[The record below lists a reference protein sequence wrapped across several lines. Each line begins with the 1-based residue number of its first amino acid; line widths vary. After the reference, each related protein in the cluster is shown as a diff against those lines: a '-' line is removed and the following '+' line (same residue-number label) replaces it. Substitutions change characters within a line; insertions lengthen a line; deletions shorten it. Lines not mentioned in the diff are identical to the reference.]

1 MHLMSLVLPEFVS
14 PALLSLERPLTD
26 DELLRLC
33 ESNEVFHVER
43 EPNGQLLVRK
53 IGGTQAGGISAT
65 LCLHLWEWAEQDG
78 RGQVFCNTGF
88 ILKDGSMRGPRLAWV
103 SSSKLDA
110 VAPELRK
117 GFAPVCPEF
126 VIEILSWN
134 YTLPELQEKMRAWI
148 ANGVEV
154 AWLVDPDREVVEI
167 YRPGLKPAVHEGGG
181 VVEGD
186 GPVNGFVLE
195 LERIWA

>member
-14 PALLSLERPLTD
+14 PALLGLEHPLTD
-26 DELLRLC
+26 DELVRLC

-53 IGGTQAGGISAT
+53 IGGTLAGAISST
-65 LCLHLWEWAEQDG
+65 LSLHLWEWAAQDG
-78 RGQVFCNTGF
+78 RGRAFINAGF

-110 VAPELRK
+110 LTPELRK

-134 YTLPELQEKMRAWI
+134 YTLPELQGKMRAWI
-148 ANGVEV
+148 ANGVEL

-167 YRPGLKPAVHEGGG
+167 YRLGREPEILEGESC
-181 VVEGD
+181 VEGD
-186 GPVNGFVLE
+186 GPVGGFVLVFG
-195 LERIWA
+195 RIWH